1 MFGVIFQVRAQEQSL
16 ISRLSFVVSRNNAD
30 DDDDDNDGGGQHLCD
45 GRTEADDL
53 PLAVDA
59 A

>member
-1 MFGVIFQVRAQEQSL
+1 MFGVIFQVRAQEQRL
-16 ISRLSFVVSRNNAD
+16 ISRLSSVVSRNNAD

-53 PLAVDA
+53 PLAVDVA
-59 A
+59 